1 MAKTKIAQEDILR
14 AAVDMLKLPSKKVW
28 ADYDDQADVLYISFR
43 KPQNA
48 SDSAMEDDL
57 IYHYD
62 GDELVGITITNA
74 RSLTK

>member
-1 MAKTKIAQEDILR
+1 MAKTKIAHEDILR

-28 ADYDDQADVLYISFR
+28 ADYDDKADVLYISFR

-48 SDSAMEDDL
+48 SDSVMEDDL

-62 GDELVGITITNA
+62 GDELVGITVTNA